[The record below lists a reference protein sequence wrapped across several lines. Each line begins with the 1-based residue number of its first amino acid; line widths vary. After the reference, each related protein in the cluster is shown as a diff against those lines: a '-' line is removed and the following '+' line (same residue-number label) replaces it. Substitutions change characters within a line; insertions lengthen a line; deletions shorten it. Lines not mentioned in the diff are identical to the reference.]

1 MESNITYVIPVSS
14 QKPKIISLCPSDP
27 GSRYKCRQLQVQV
40 VGKSKMIRT
49 MLVNILDV
57 AKDMQVPPSYPG
69 NFMGYEIGAQSKFD
83 AKKPERQQAFLSGE
97 HDLKDLSRLAQKFI
111 QEVVLCPQCGL
122 PEITI
127 EIASKKILGVCRAC
141 GGREELKISNEK
153 FRRFVLNHPPTS
165 SKGAFDGKQDVKK
178 AEAKEKKQAIKEK
191 EKIKK
196 NKMNGNTENE
206 ETPQEDVVWFS
217 DTSSEAARKRREEML
232 PDALRAPKKSLDKE
246 EIKKLIEEKDVDKL
260 EEEKKESQSTGAEFV
275 KFLFKAVADSSAK
288 DLGTKHS
295 KVFKHFAD
303 TSDGQ
308 IALLEALESY
318 CKKNDSI
325 VAQVP
330 LILKHYYAE
339 DLASEENILAWSKK
353 GPGNK
358 TVRQHATPFI
368 QWLEEAEEESGDED
382 ESDEE

>member
-83 AKKPERQQAFLSGE
+83 PKKPERQQAFLSGE
-97 HDLKDLSRLAQKFI
+97 HDLKDLSNLVQKFI
-111 QEVVLCPQCGL
+111 QEVILCPQCGL

-217 DTSSEAARKRREEML
+217 DTSSEAARRRREEML

-246 EIKKLIEEKDVDKL
+246 EIKKLIEEKAVDKL
-260 EEEKKESQSTGAEFV
+260 EEEKNESQSTGAEFV

-295 KVFKHFAD
+295 EVFKRFAD
-303 TSDGQ
+303 TSDEQ
-308 IALLEALESY
+308 IALLDALESY
-318 CKKNDSI
+318 CKKNDNI
-325 VAQVP
+325 IAQVP
-330 LILKHYYAE
+330 LILKHYYDE

-353 GPGNK
+353 ETGSK
-358 TVRQHATPFI
+358 TVRQHAAPFI